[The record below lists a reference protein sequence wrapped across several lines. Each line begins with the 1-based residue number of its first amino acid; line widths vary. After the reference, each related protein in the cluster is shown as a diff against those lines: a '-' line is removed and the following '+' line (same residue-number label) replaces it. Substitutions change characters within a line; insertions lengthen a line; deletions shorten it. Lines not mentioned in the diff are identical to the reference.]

1 MIFANA
7 TKPITTVALSKT
19 VSLMATN
26 PEAEALT
33 RAKIHEAVANK
44 AIANPE
50 AGANLINK
58 ISFQQNNIQIAEIS
72 IIFERWGSLVPAIQV
87 MGSSNDIAII
97 SNNSR
102 KITNNTSGMAETVIL
117 LMIS

>member
-1 MIFANA
+1 MIFAKA

-19 VSLMATN
+19 VSLMAT
-26 PEAEALT
+26 
-33 RAKIHEAVANK
+33 
-44 AIANPE
+44 NPE